1 MTILNSYSRVWT
13 GERQLALIISF
24 FFFRRVCVLSM
35 RGVENNSNEIK
46 GNPCVK
52 VKRYDRWYFPP
63 KKRENSTCFYIFSQE
78 KKNSQLDIL
87 LFIRVAL
94 LYHLSFLSYSFQTAH
109 VLRDVK
115 KFRKRF
121 LPIEVLSFFFFFFS
135 KNESMNLYD
144 IISMSNEV
152 IVFCNSISFLNVL
165 CNCDISFFFF
175 FFFTLVSR
183 SFTHK

>member
-1 MTILNSYSRVWT
+1 M
-13 GERQLALIISF
+13 
-24 FFFRRVCVLSM
+24 VLSSEKE
-35 RGVENNSNEIK
+35 RKFYVFLYLA
-46 GNPCVK
+46 
-52 VKRYDRWYFPP
+52 KR
-63 KKRENSTCFYIFSQE
+63 

-87 LFIRVAL
+87 LFIRVAF

-144 IISMSNEV
+144 IILMSNEV
-152 IVFCNSISFLNVL
+152 IAFCNSISFLNVL

>member
-1 MTILNSYSRVWT
+1 M
-13 GERQLALIISF
+13 
-24 FFFRRVCVLSM
+24 VLSS
-35 RGVENNSNEIK
+35 E
-46 GNPCVK
+46 
-52 VKRYDRWYFPP
+52 
-63 KKRENSTCFYIFSQE
+63 KKRKFYVFLYLAKR

-152 IVFCNSISFLNVL
+152 IAFCNSISFLRSVQL
-165 CNCDISFFFF
+165 RHFFFF
-175 FFFTLVSR
+175 LLLLHARVSQFHAQIMR
-183 SFTHK
+183 KHIFEITIILTVINHNSKSI

>member
-1 MTILNSYSRVWT
+1 M
-13 GERQLALIISF
+13 
-24 FFFRRVCVLSM
+24 VLSSEKE
-35 RGVENNSNEIK
+35 RKFYVFLYLA
-46 GNPCVK
+46 
-52 VKRYDRWYFPP
+52 KR
-63 KKRENSTCFYIFSQE
+63 

-152 IVFCNSISFLNVL
+152 IAFCNSISFLRSVQL
-165 CNCDISFFFF
+165 RHFFFF
-175 FFFTLVSR
+175 LLLLHARVSQFHAQIMR
-183 SFTHK
+183 KHIFEITIILTVINHNSKSI

>member
-1 MTILNSYSRVWT
+1 M
-13 GERQLALIISF
+13 
-24 FFFRRVCVLSM
+24 VLSSEKE
-35 RGVENNSNEIK
+35 RKFYVFLYLA
-46 GNPCVK
+46 
-52 VKRYDRWYFPP
+52 KR
-63 KKRENSTCFYIFSQE
+63 

-87 LFIRVAL
+87 LFIIVAL

-152 IVFCNSISFLNVL
+152 IAFCNSISFLNVL
-165 CNCDISFFFF
+165 CNCDIPFFSSSSSRSC
-175 FFFTLVSR
+175 LAVSR
-183 SFTHK
+183 TNNAQTHLRNHDNFDSN